1 MNLIL
6 NPSCFFFQALFKA
19 KAIEPSNSQLFTRIV
34 DFACKATLDEICPV
48 AVKETVMSLTA
59 TLLGGKTVTEFVRES
74 KEKALSDALC
84 SLEMRIAI
92 AKALVSTGAGA
103 LPEASSLI
111 VDGGLD
117 VRNVTA
123 TTCRETVRCLSEFGM
138 EESKA
143 EWISLVK
150 KRFPLMKQLD

>member
-1 MNLIL
+1 M
-6 NPSCFFFQALFKA
+6 FKA
-19 KAIEPSNSQLFTRIV
+19 KAIEPNNSQLFTRIV
-34 DFACKATLDEICPV
+34 DFACKATPNEICPA

-84 SLEMRIAI
+84 SLDMRIAI
-92 AKALVSTGAGA
+92 AKALVSTGADE
-103 LPEASSLI
+103 LPEASSLL

-117 VRNVTA
+117 VRNATA
-123 TTCRETVRCLSEFGM
+123 DTCRETVRCLSEFGM

-150 KRFPLMKQLD
+150 KRFPLIKHLD